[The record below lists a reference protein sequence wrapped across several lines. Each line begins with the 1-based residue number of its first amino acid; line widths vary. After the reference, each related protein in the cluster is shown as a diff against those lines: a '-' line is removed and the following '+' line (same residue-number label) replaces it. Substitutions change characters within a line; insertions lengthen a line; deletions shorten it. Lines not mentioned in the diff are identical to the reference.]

1 MSGCLKLKVKQGEDK
16 SVGFTIK
23 QNNSPMNLTNY
34 TVHFQVKKTPVVTS
48 KPIVDKY
55 ITVSSFPLIYNIDGL
70 NVQIPSDINKAGQ
83 ITNPTSGQIQVHLGE
98 KDTSYPTGEYYLIIS
113 LEQYADKLDKNGN
126 VMYDDDNHIIKTV
139 SYCDIISS
147 ECCNSAKY
155 IICEQ

>member
-1 MSGCLKLKVKQGEDK
+1 MGCLKLKVKQGEEK

-23 QNNSPMNLTNY
+23 QNGEAKDLTDY
-34 TVHFQVKKTPVVTS
+34 TVHFQVKRTPVVTS

-55 ITVSSFPLIYNIDGL
+55 ITTN
-70 NVQIPSDINKAGQ
+70 SDINKAGQ
-83 ITNPTSGQIQVHLGE
+83 ITNPTVGEFQVHLNE
-98 KDTSYPTGEYYLIIS
+98 EDTSYPTGDYYLIIS
-113 LEQYADKLDKNGN
+113 LEQYSE
-126 VMYDDDNHIIKTV
+126 DDEI

>member
-1 MSGCLKLKVKQGEDK
+1 MTGCLKLKVKQGEDK

-55 ITVSSFPLIYNIDGL
+55 ITVDSDINIDG
-70 NVQIPSDINKAGQ
+70 K

-98 KDTSYPTGEYYLIIS
+98 KDTSYPTGDYYLIIS
-113 LEQYADKLDKNGN
+113 LEQYDEDDK
-126 VMYDDDNHIIKTV
+126 V

>member
-1 MSGCLKLKVKQGEDK
+1 MGCLKLKVKQGEEK

-23 QNNSPMNLTNY
+23 QNGEAKDLTDY
-34 TVHFQVKKTPVVTS
+34 TIHFQAKRTPVVTS

-55 ITVSSFPLIYNIDGL
+55 ITASDIEPIYNINGL
-70 NVQIPSDINKAGQ
+70 KVQIPSDINKAGQ
-83 ITNPTSGQIQVHLGE
+83 ITNPAAGEFQVHLNE
-98 KDTSYPTGEYYLIIS
+98 EDTSYPTGDYYLIIS
-113 LEQYADKLDKNGN
+113 LEQYEDKKDKEGN
-126 VMYDDDNHIIKTV
+126 TLIDEDGHVIKTV

>member
-1 MSGCLKLKVKQGEDK
+1 MGCLKLKVKQGEEK

-23 QNNSPMNLTNY
+23 QNGEAMPLTNY
-34 TVHFQVKKTPVVTS
+34 VVHFQVKKTPIVTS

-55 ITVSSFPLIYNIDGL
+55 ITISTFTPIYNINGL
-70 NVQIPSDINKAGQ
+70 KVQIPSDINNAGC
-83 ITNPTSGQIQVHLGE
+83 ITEPTNGVFQVHLSE
-98 KDTSYPTGEYYLIIS
+98 DDTSYPTGDYYLIIS
-113 LEQYADKLDKNGN
+113 LEQYEDKLDKDGN
-126 VMYDDDNHIIKTV
+126 VMHDDDDHVIKEV

>member
-1 MSGCLKLKVKQGEDK
+1 MGCMKLKVKQGEEK

-23 QNNSPMNLTNY
+23 QNGEAMDLTDY
-34 TVHFQVKKTPVVTS
+34 TVHFQVKRTPVVTS

-55 ITVSSFPLIYNIDGL
+55 ITTSNFAQIYNIDGL
-70 NVQIPSDINKAGQ
+70 KVQIPSDINKAGQ
-83 ITNPTSGQIQVHLGE
+83 ITDSSNGQFQVHLNE
-98 KDTSYPTGEYYLIIS
+98 EDTSYNTGDYYLIIS
-113 LEQYADKLDKNGN
+113 LEQYEDKLDKDGN
-126 VMYDDDNHIIKTV
+126 VMYDNDNHVIKTV

>member
-1 MSGCLKLKVKQGEDK
+1 MGYIKLKVKQGEEK

-23 QNNSPMNLTNY
+23 QNGEAMDLTDY
-34 TVHFQVKKTPVVTS
+34 IVHFHVKKTPVATS

-55 ITVSSFPLIYNIDGL
+55 ITTSTFDSIYNINGL
-70 NVQIPSDINKAGQ
+70 KVQIPSDINEAGQ
-83 ITNPTSGQIQVHLGE
+83 ITDATNGIFQVHLNE
-98 KDTSYPTGEYYLIIS
+98 EDTSYPTGDYYLIIS
-113 LEQYADKLDKNGN
+113 LEQYVDKKDKEGN
-126 VMYDDDNHIIKTV
+126 TLIDDDGHVIKTV